1 METFLIRALQL
12 ILSLSLLVV
21 IHEGGHFLA
30 AKLFKVRVEK
40 FYIFFDPWFALFRWK
55 PKKSETEYGVGW
67 LPLGGYV
74 KIAGMIDE
82 SMDTEQMKQPAQP
95 WEFRSKP
102 AWQRLFIMIAGVVMN
117 FLLALFIY
125 SMILFH
131 WGDSYVGLQ
140 NMTMGMK
147 FNETAQK
154 IGFQD
159 GDILLKADDKALTRL
174 NADMLRA
181 IADARTVTVLRDGAE
196 KEIFMPEISLLDM
209 AKETPA
215 FVDMFIPNVI
225 DSVIPGMPFSLAGLQ
240 KGDKIVDINGN
251 PVNSWNAFLQQLS
264 DIKDEAQ
271 GKGLKEA
278 ALLVVYDRDGV
289 MDTVSMK
296 TDSLFMVGV
305 SPKIPDYKVTKLN
318 YGFLS
323 SFPAGIALGVNTL
336 KGYVNDMKYVFTKEG
351 AKSLGGFGTIGSIF
365 PKVWDWERF
374 WSMTAF
380 LSIILAFMNILPIP
394 ALDGGHVFFLFYEM
408 IARRKPSDKFL
419 EYAQITGMILLLL
432 LLFWANFNDVL
443 RFLF

>member
-102 AWQRLFIMIAGVVMN
+102 AWQRLIIMIAGVVMN

-140 NMTMGMK
+140 DMTMGMK

-271 GKGLKEA
+271 GKGLREA

>member
-102 AWQRLFIMIAGVVMN
+102 AWQRLIIMIAGVVMN

-140 NMTMGMK
+140 DMTMGMK

-225 DSVIPGMPFSLAGLQ
+225 DSVIPGMPFSMAGLQ
-240 KGDKIVDINGN
+240 KGDKVVNINGN

-432 LLFWANFNDVL
+432 LLFCANFNDVL

>member
-102 AWQRLFIMIAGVVMN
+102 AWQRLIIMIAGVVMN

>member
-102 AWQRLFIMIAGVVMN
+102 AWKRLIIMIAGVVMN

-140 NMTMGMK
+140 DMTMGMK

-271 GKGLKEA
+271 GKGLREA